1 MTLTPLIVDGSRP
14 VRPVAALDWRRGLR
28 DAALASVGRTSLY
41 CPSLRSLASL
51 VSGTSET

>member
-14 VRPVAALDWRRGLR
+14 VRPVAAVDWRRRRG
-28 DAALASVGRTSLY
+28 DAALASLGRTSLY

-51 VSGTSET
+51 ASGTSET